1 MLLLLPLL
9 SIGTRVHYAAQWA
22 FRIPVSFIS
31 AGLHT
36 VVVNHSGP
44 RTRKTK
50 YVIIVVAHVSNDTAL
65 TPTCVVY
72 LAHAAAADIAA

>member
-50 YVIIVVAHVSNDTAL
+50 YIVDAHVSNDTAL

-72 LAHAAAADIAA
+72 LAHVAAADIAA